1 MLVVAEF
8 ALSTMLLVGAG
19 LLINSFARL
28 ARVDVGVDVDRL
40 VSVHPL
46 LPPHRYPDALRARA
60 VSEQFLERLRA
71 LPGVEAVTYSHGPPP
86 HPSIVFGTVLEAE
99 GQAPLPRGR
108 VVIPVMSADTNFFS
122 TLGIPI
128 RLGRGFTT
136 TDVGAESNPVV
147 VDPDLA
153 ERLWGPANP
162 VGQRFRLGPESEWRT
177 VIGVAADVKLIGPD
191 DRSMNLGYYVP
202 ASLDNTGAPT
212 FILRATGDPAKL
224 IGPVQQVAREIDPDI
239 PLENLSTWKAI
250 FAETTLRPRFVLTL
264 MSVLAGVALLLAAIG
279 VYGVMAYAVSMR
291 TQEIGVR
298 MALGARV
305 GEIRWRV
312 LRDAFA
318 LVGLG
323 AAMGLIASVALGGW
337 LQSQLFGVTSGDP
350 LTLVAVTAAL
360 AAVATV
366 AAFIPARR
374 ASRVSPMRA
383 LRYD

>member
-1 MLVVAEF
+1 
-8 ALSTMLLVGAG
+8 
-19 LLINSFARL
+19 
-28 ARVDVGVDVDRL
+28 
-40 VSVHPL
+40 
-46 LPPHRYPDALRARA
+46 
-60 VSEQFLERLRA
+60 
-71 LPGVEAVTYSHGPPP
+71 
-86 HPSIVFGTVLEAE
+86 
-99 GQAPLPRGR
+99 
-108 VVIPVMSADTNFFS
+108 
-122 TLGIPI
+122 
-128 RLGRGFTT
+128 
-136 TDVGAESNPVV
+136 
-147 VDPDLA
+147 
-153 ERLWGPANP
+153 
-162 VGQRFRLGPESEWRT
+162 
-177 VIGVAADVKLIGPD
+177 VKLIGPD